1 MEAQGVDG
9 RKSSIIK
16 DGSGGRK
23 KSIRFSF
30 SGVSSRRNSRRKPT
44 LVIAEEDS
52 FILFNKLTVICRD
65 NCQYFA
71 SDSSELG
78 KRFFEQFESIINHL
92 TVARR
97 YVSEFNRFMHEYD
110 FDDQTPGNGY
120 RSLVSAM
127 HSAINYCL
135 KICKYVAKNRG
146 FLLFRRSVYI
156 Q

>member
-1 MEAQGVDG
+1 MEAHDG
-9 RKSSIIK
+9 RKSSIMK
-16 DGSGGRK
+16 DGSGSRK

-30 SGVSSRRNSRRKPT
+30 SGSSRNRRNSRRKPT
-44 LVIAEEDS
+44 LIVTEEES
-52 FILFNKLTVICRD
+52 FVMFNELIEVCRS
-65 NCQYFA
+65 NRQYFE
-71 SDSSELG
+71 SDDTEMG
-78 KRFFEQFESIINHL
+78 KRFFEQFESIINHMA
-92 TVARR
+92 VARQ
-97 YVSEFNRFMHEYD
+97 YVSEFNGFMHEYD
-110 FDDQTPGNGY
+110 FDEQTPGNGY